1 MEYYAGLD
9 VSLEAT
15 SVCVV
20 NESGVIVCERK
31 VVSDPDTID
40 QALRESGGSFKR
52 IGLEAG
58 PLSQWLY
65 DGLRTHGWPVL
76 CVDPR
81 HMKASLS
88 AMRNKTDKND
98 ARGIAQMMRVGLYQ
112 VVHVKSRET
121 HELRLLL
128 TNRGVLRRK
137 CLDIENE
144 VRGSLKIFGLKVGR
158 VTKYTFE
165 RRVRELIGD
174 QPRLETAIMPML
186 RARHALFGEFNRL
199 HRCVL
204 KAVRGDD
211 ICRRFTTMPGVGPI
225 TALAFKTAV
234 EMPERFVKSKT
245 VGAHFGL
252 TPRKYASGQID
263 YQGHISKCG
272 DALMRTALY
281 EAANVLLTRVRAAS
295 TLKTWGRRIAKRAGA
310 KRARVALAR
319 RIAVVLHRMWCDGT
333 EFCAIPPAGLR
344 GGPIPASAPARSAG

>member
-1 MEYYAGLD
+1 MECYAGLD

-15 SVCVV
+15 SICVV
-20 NESGVIVCERK
+20 DEAGAIVHECK
-31 VVSDPDTID
+31 AASDPDAID
-40 QALRESGGSFKR
+40 QVLREIGCAFKR

-65 DGLRTHGWPVL
+65 YGLRAQGWPAL

-81 HMKASLS
+81 QMKASLS

-98 ARGIAQMMRVGLYQ
+98 ARGIAQMMRVGLYR

-144 VRGSLKIFGLKVGR
+144 IRGSLKIFDLRIGR

-174 QPRLETAIMPML
+174 QARLQAAVVPML
-186 RARHALFGEFNRL
+186 RARHVLFEEFNRL

-204 KAVRGDD
+204 DAVRADD

-234 EMPERFVKSKT
+234 EVPERFAKSKT

-272 DALMRTALY
+272 DALVRTALY
-281 EAANVLLTRVRAAS
+281 EAASVLLTRVRATSA
-295 TLKTWGRRIAKRAGA
+295 LKTWGRRIVKRAGA
-310 KRARVALAR
+310 KRARVAVAR
-319 RIAVVLHRMWCDGT
+319 RMAVVLHRMWCDGT
-333 EFCAIPPAGLR
+333 EFCATAPAGR
-344 GGPIPASAPARSAG
+344 AEAPVRVSTPARPAA

>member
-1 MEYYAGLD
+1 MENYAGLD

-20 NESGVIVCERK
+20 DEAGRIVSERK
-31 VVSDPDTID
+31 VASDPDAIS
-40 QALRESGGSFKR
+40 QVLLASGYPYKR

-65 DGLRTHGWPVL
+65 EGLRRENLPAI

-88 AMRNKTDKND
+88 SMRNKTDRND
-98 ARGIAQMMRVGLYQ
+98 ARGIAQMIRVGLFR
-112 VVHVKSRET
+112 VVHVKTRES
-121 HELRLLL
+121 HELRMLL
-128 TNRGVLRRK
+128 TNRSVLRRK

-144 VRGSLKIFGLKVGR
+144 IRGSLKIFGLKVGR

-165 RRVRELIGD
+165 RRVCELTRG
-174 QPRLETAIMPML
+174 QPRLEAALAPML
-186 RARHALFGEFNRL
+186 RARHVLFEEFNRL

-204 KAVRGDD
+204 KAVRHDD
-211 ICRRFTTMPGVGPI
+211 VCRRFMTLPGVGPI

-234 EMPERFVKSKT
+234 ETPDRFIKSKT

-252 TPRKYASGQID
+252 TPRKYSSGQID

-272 DALMRTALY
+272 DTLVRTSLY
-281 EAANVLLTRVRAAS
+281 EAANVLLTRVRAPSA
-295 TLKTWGRRIAKRAGA
+295 LKTWGLRIAKRAGA

-319 RIAVVLHRMWCDGT
+319 KIAVILHRMWRDGT
-333 EFCAIPPAGLR
+333 DFRCAA
-344 GGPIPASAPARSAG
+344 PASIATV